1 MTSSLFNL
9 PRWKKRAIIILLDLI
24 LIPLA
29 VWSSFALRLGTWQPP
44 LNDGIWMLFL
54 APLVTIPIFI
64 RLGLYRAV
72 IRFIGGQQAVVS
84 VLKGVTL
91 STLILASVAIITSW
105 QGIPRSVFLI
115 YWGTAFLFIGGSRY
129 LVRLLYTYRYLHIEK
144 NHVIIY
150 GAGSS
155 GIQLA
160 QALAGNQEYRVVAY
174 LDDNPSLHKAIIQG
188 LQVYKSEQ
196 LPHLV
201 EKLNINQL
209 FMAMPS
215 LSKARKSE
223 ILQSLEPLP
232 IHILTVPSMSELIS
246 GERKIDELREIEVD
260 ELLGRDS
267 VSPDQELLTAC
278 ITGQTVMITGAGGSI
293 GSELCRQALKLAP
306 SKLLLF
312 EASEFAL
319 YSIDSELNKLLATE
333 QPQLPKSILVPVL
346 GSVQNQT
353 RLEEVIQ
360 QYQVHTVYHAAAY
373 KHVPLVEH
381 NPIEGIRNNTF
392 GTLYTALAAK
402 NCNVR
407 NFVFISTDKAVR
419 PTNVM
424 GASKRMAEL
433 TLQALAEQPSRTLFS
448 MVRFGNVLGSS
459 GSVVPLFRK
468 QIQMGGP
475 ITITHPEIIRYFM
488 TIPEAAQLVIQA
500 GALAKGGEVFLLD
513 MGEPVKIIDL
523 ARRMVHLSGYTIK
536 DSQNPDGQIELKFT
550 GLRPGEKLYEE
561 LLIDSKADKTTH
573 PKVFKAHENYL
584 PWADLE
590 PVLAKLEK
598 ACQQRDAQQIQSIL
612 ESYVSGFKG
621 HVQVETIP
629 VPIQTSKKSA
639 NLAFF
644 TAR

>member
-1 MTSSLFNL
+1 MTSKLFNL
-9 PRWKKRAIIILLDLI
+9 PRWQKRVVIILLDLL

-29 VWSSFALRLGTWQPP
+29 IWSSFALRLGTWEPP
-44 LNDGIWMLFL
+44 LNDGIWMLIL
-54 APLVTIPIFI
+54 APLITIPIFVH
-64 RLGLYRAV
+64 LGLYRAV
-72 IRFIGGQQAVVS
+72 IRFIAGQQAVIS
-84 VLKGVTL
+84 VLKGVAL
-91 STLILASVAIITSW
+91 STLILASVAILANW

-115 YWGTAFLFIGGSRY
+115 YCGTAFLFVGGSRY
-129 LVRLLYTYRYLHIEK
+129 FVRLLYTYRYLYSEK

-150 GAGSS
+150 GAGNS

-188 LQVYKSEQ
+188 LQVYKADTLPQ
-196 LPHLV
+196 LI
-201 EKLNINQL
+201 EKLNVNQL
-209 FMAMPS
+209 FLAMPS
-215 LSKARKSE
+215 LSKVRKSE
-223 ILQSLEPLP
+223 ILQRLEPLP

-260 ELLGRDS
+260 ELLGRDP
-267 VSPDQELLTAC
+267 VSPDQELMAAC

-293 GSELCRQALKLAP
+293 GSELCRQALRLSP
-306 SKLLLF
+306 SKLILF

-319 YSIDSELNKLLATE
+319 YSIESELIKILTTE
-333 QPQLPKSILVPVL
+333 QIQLPKNTLTPIL
-346 GSVQNQT
+346 GSVQNQA
-353 RLEEVIQ
+353 RLEEIMQ
-360 QYQVHTVYHAAAY
+360 HYQVHTVYHAAAY
-373 KHVPLVEH
+373 KHVPLVEQ
-381 NPIEGIRNNTF
+381 NPIEGIFNNTF

-402 NCNVR
+402 NSRVR

-448 MVRFGNVLGSS
+448 IVRFGNVLGSS

-475 ITITHPEIIRYFM
+475 ITITHPDIIRYFM

-513 MGEPVKIIDL
+513 MGDPVKIVDL
-523 ARRMVHLSGYTIK
+523 ARRMVYLSGYTIK
-536 DSQNPDGQIELKFT
+536 DDQHLDGQIELQFT
-550 GLRPGEKLYEE
+550 GLRLGEKLYEE
-561 LLIDSKADKTTH
+561 LLIDSEADKTTH
-573 PKVFKAHENYL
+573 PKVFKAHEDYL
-584 PWADLE
+584 PWKSLE
-590 PVLAKLEK
+590 PILAQLEK
-598 ACQQRDAQQIQSIL
+598 ACQQRDAEKIQSIL
-612 ESYVSGFKG
+612 ENYVSGFKG
-621 HVQVETIP
+621 RVHVETISI
-629 VPIQTSKKSA
+629 PIELSKKSS

-644 TAR
+644 ISH